1 MTVEEQVA
9 QILRSFPDV
18 RQQQVLD
25 FVIYLKM
32 RDASQGENKFSTFF
46 GDGLT
51 AFRHKWQIESLNI
64 DPDEIFGEVRDQSPG
79 REVYL

>member
-1 MTVEEQVA
+1 
-9 QILRSFPDV
+9 
-18 RQQQVLD
+18 
-25 FVIYLKM
+25 M